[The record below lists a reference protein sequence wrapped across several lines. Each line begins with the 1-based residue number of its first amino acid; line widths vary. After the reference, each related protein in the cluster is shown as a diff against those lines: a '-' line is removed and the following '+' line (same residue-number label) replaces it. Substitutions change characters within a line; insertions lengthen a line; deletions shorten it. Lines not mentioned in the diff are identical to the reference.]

1 MRICVFMVGSLI
13 AAVPA
18 AAQTAAGSITFYE
31 LPAYL
36 GRSETVT
43 TETKGLAAS
52 SIARR
57 AQSARVT
64 GSWTV
69 CPTENF
75 AGTCTTLTTD
85 VPSLALVGLNKKI
98 VSLRPTVAG
107 TASTSAAT
115 GSASGTPTATT
126 TAAAVN
132 LADLDADAGVE
143 GQDTAFFARPAF
155 GAVQVA
161 AGTNDRTAADAF
173 CKQAGYTSSL
183 YAGRARA
190 QASGIIDITTSTKVR
205 SFPLRDVLCRK

>member
-1 MRICVFMVGSLI
+1 MVSSLI

-43 TETKGLAAS
+43 TETKELAAS

-57 AQSARVT
+57 AQSARVV

-69 CPTENF
+69 CPTANF
-75 AGTCTTLTTD
+75 AGTCTTLTSD
-85 VPSLALVGLNKKI
+85 LPSLALVGLNKKI
-98 VSLRPTVAG
+98 ASLRPTVA
-107 TASTSAAT
+107 TTSTTTSTGPAT
-115 GSASGTPTATT
+115 GQQAATT

-143 GQDTAFFARPAF
+143 GQDTAFFVRPAF
-155 GAVQVA
+155 GNVQVA

-183 YAGRARA
+183 HAGRARA
-190 QASGIIDITTSTKVR
+190 PASGIIDVTTSTKVR
-205 SFPLRDVLCRK
+205 GFPLRDVLCRK

>member
-1 MRICVFMVGSLI
+1 MRIPILMVSGLI

-18 AAQTAAGSITFYE
+18 AAQTTADSITFYE
-31 LPAYL
+31 LPGYL

-43 TETKGLAAS
+43 AATKELAAS

-69 CPTENF
+69 CPTANY
-75 AGTCTTLTTD
+75 AGACTTLTDD
-85 VPSLALVGLNKKI
+85 VPSLVLAGLNKI
-98 VSLRPTVAG
+98 VSLRPTG
-107 TASTSAAT
+107 TSTPSAAT
-115 GSASGTPTATT
+115 APGTATAPT
-126 TAAAVN
+126 VN
-132 LADLDADAGVE
+132 LADLDADPGTE

-155 GAVQVA
+155 GNVQVA
-161 AGTNDRTAADAF
+161 AGTNDRVAADAF

-190 QASGIIDITTSTKVR
+190 QASGIIDMTTSTKVR
-205 SFPLRDVLCRK
+205 GFPLRDVLCRK

>member
-1 MRICVFMVGSLI
+1 MRIRVFMVSSLI

-18 AAQTAAGSITFYE
+18 AAQTAASSITFYE
-31 LPAYL
+31 LPAFL

-43 TETKGLAAS
+43 AETKGLPAS

-57 AQSARVT
+57 AQSARVI
-64 GSWTV
+64 GAWTV

-75 AGTCTTLTTD
+75 AGTCTTLTAD

-98 VSLRPTVAG
+98 VSLRPTA
-107 TASTSAAT
+107 ADTSAST
-115 GSASGTPTATT
+115 GSASGAPTAPT

-132 LADLDADAGVE
+132 LAELDADAGVE

-155 GAVQVA
+155 GTVQVA

-173 CKQAGYTSSL
+173 CRQAGYTSSL

-190 QASGIIDITTSTKVR
+190 QASGIIDLAASAKVR
-205 SFPLRDVLCRK
+205 GFPLRDVLCRK

>member
-1 MRICVFMVGSLI
+1 MRIRVFMVSSLI

-18 AAQTAAGSITFYE
+18 AAQTAPGSITFYE

-43 TETKGLAAS
+43 AETKGLPAS

-57 AQSARVT
+57 AQSARVI

-69 CPTENF
+69 CPTEDF

-98 VSLRPTVAG
+98 VSLRPTAAG
-107 TASTSAAT
+107 TSAST
-115 GSASGTPTATT
+115 GSASGTQTAPT

-132 LADLDADAGVE
+132 LAELDADAGVE
-143 GQDTAFFARPAF
+143 GQDTAFFARPAL
-155 GAVQVA
+155 GNVQVA

-173 CKQAGYTSSL
+173 CRHAGYTSSL
-183 YAGRARA
+183 YASRARA
-190 QASGIIDITTSTKVR
+190 QASGIIDITASAKVR
-205 SFPLRDVLCRK
+205 GFPLRDVLCRK

>member
-1 MRICVFMVGSLI
+1 MASSLI

-75 AGTCTTLTTD
+75 AGSCTTLTTD

-98 VSLRPTVAG
+98 VSLRPAAAG
-107 TASTSAAT
+107 PASTSAST
-115 GSASGTPTATT
+115 GSASGTPAAPAT
-126 TAAAVN
+126 AVN

-155 GAVQVA
+155 GNVQVA

>member
-1 MRICVFMVGSLI
+1 MRIGIFMVTSLI

-18 AAQTAAGSITFYE
+18 AAQTTAGSITFYE
-31 LPAYL
+31 LPAFL

-43 TETKGLAAS
+43 AETRGLPAS

-57 AQSARVT
+57 AQSARVV

-69 CPTENF
+69 CPTESF
-75 AGTCTTLTTD
+75 AGNCTTLNSD

-98 VSLRPTVAG
+98 VSLRPTVAA
-107 TASTSAAT
+107 TSTAASTGSSAGT
-115 GSASGTPTATT
+115 QTTPT
-126 TAAAVN
+126 TAGAVN
-132 LADLDADAGVE
+132 LSDLDADAGVE

-155 GAVQVA
+155 GNVQVA

-183 YAGRARA
+183 YASRARV
-190 QASGIIDITTSTKVR
+190 QASGVIDITASTKVR
-205 SFPLRDVLCRK
+205 GFPLRDVLCRK